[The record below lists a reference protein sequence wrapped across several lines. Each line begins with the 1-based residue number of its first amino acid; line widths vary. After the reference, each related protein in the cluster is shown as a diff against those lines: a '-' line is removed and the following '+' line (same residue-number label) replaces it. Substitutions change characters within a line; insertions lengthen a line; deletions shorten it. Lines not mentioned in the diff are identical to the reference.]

1 MDKTERRR
9 WREVVFF
16 SLSFVFSLFLES
28 DLNVL
33 ERLEALVF
41 FSILTSTRNI
51 RTDIIEML
59 LHYERMK
66 KLQ

>member
-51 RTDIIEML
+51 RPHIIEML